1 MIFIEGERRLRFTQP
16 MIDPTL
22 PPNADLTAP
31 THEERTWALVAHLS
45 AFSGHF
51 IPFGH
56 VVGPLIVWVAKRD
69 SSAFVAHH
77 AKESLNA
84 QLTATLYFAITGVLC
99 LLLIGIP
106 MLIGVW
112 IADVLF
118 VIIAAI
124 TAYDGKSYRYPL
136 ILRLIH

>member
-1 MIFIEGERRLRFTQP
+1 MIFIEGARRLRFNKS

-22 PPNADLTAP
+22 PPGADIAP

-69 SSAFVAHH
+69 TSEYVARH

-84 QLTATLYFAITGVLC
+84 QLTATLYFAITGILC
-99 LLLIGIP
+99 FVLIGIP
-106 MLIGVW
+106 LIIGVW
-112 IADVLF
+112 IADLVL

-124 TAYDGKSYRYPL
+124 TAYDGKGYRYPW

>member
-1 MIFIEGERRLRFTQP
+1 M
-16 MIDPTL
+16 
-22 PPNADLTAP
+22 
-31 THEERTWALVAHLS
+31 AHLS

-56 VVGPLIVWVAKRD
+56 VVGPLIVWLAKRD
-69 SSAFVAHH
+69 TSEFVAHH

-84 QLTATLYFAITGVLC
+84 QLTATLYFAIAGVLC
-99 LLLIGIP
+99 LVLIGIP
-106 MLIGVW
+106 LLIGVW
-112 IADVLF
+112 IADIVL

-124 TAYDGKSYRYPL
+124 TAYDGKSYRYPF